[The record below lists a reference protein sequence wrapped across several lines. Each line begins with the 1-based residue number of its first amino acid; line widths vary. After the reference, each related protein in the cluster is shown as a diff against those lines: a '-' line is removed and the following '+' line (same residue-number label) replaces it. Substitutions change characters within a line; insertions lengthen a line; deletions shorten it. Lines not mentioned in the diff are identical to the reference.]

1 MNYTSYYSLE
11 KTTVRLV
18 LFSRKTKCRIT
29 SHEVA
34 IKNVVQQNKKFTRMI
49 QISLTQAPKRCWH
62 LPFRDNLTSNFT
74 YVPYAAKQGAFISA
88 DQSIM
93 HDSCKIGT
101 SKTARLTND
110 YSVEGQLIV
119 HQVKWW
125 KQSRVL
131 YPYESSYFI
140 FVLRWLLMQHHL
152 ERKKIST
159 TGTLTERESYVFQ
172 SYMLARKVRTLK
184 RKIEFRSFSKKQHE
198 KQQRQ
203 HLVKK
208 RMYQPDY
215 LLET

>member
-1 MNYTSYYSLE
+1 
-11 KTTVRLV
+11 
-18 LFSRKTKCRIT
+18 
-29 SHEVA
+29 
-34 IKNVVQQNKKFTRMI
+34 
-49 QISLTQAPKRCWH
+49 
-62 LPFRDNLTSNFT
+62 
-74 YVPYAAKQGAFISA
+74 
-88 DQSIM
+88 
-93 HDSCKIGT
+93 
-101 SKTARLTND
+101 
-110 YSVEGQLIV
+110 
-119 HQVKWW
+119 
-125 KQSRVL
+125 
-131 YPYESSYFI
+131 
-140 FVLRWLLMQHHL
+140 MQHHL

>member
-93 HDSCKIGT
+93 HDSAD
-101 SKTARLTND
+101 SASSQMMKTVSGCVSLRELLFYLRSTLAINAASFRTEENFND
-110 YSVEGQLIV
+110 
-119 HQVKWW
+119 
-125 KQSRVL
+125 RN
-131 YPYESSYFI
+131 FN
-140 FVLRWLLMQHHL
+140 R
-152 ERKKIST
+152 
-159 TGTLTERESYVFQ
+159 ERELSISIVYVG
-172 SYMLARKVRTLK
+172 
-184 RKIEFRSFSKKQHE
+184 
-198 KQQRQ
+198 
-203 HLVKK
+203 
-208 RMYQPDY
+208 
-215 LLET
+215 

>member
-1 MNYTSYYSLE
+1 M
-11 KTTVRLV
+11 
-18 LFSRKTKCRIT
+18 IT

-152 ERKKIST
+152 ERKKI
-159 TGTLTERESYVFQ
+159 
-172 SYMLARKVRTLK
+172 
-184 RKIEFRSFSKKQHE
+184 
-198 KQQRQ
+198 QRQ
-203 HLVKK
+203 ELYQRERVK
-208 RMYQPDY
+208 YFNCICW
-215 LLET
+215 LERSAHWKGKSNSEACLKNNTKNNSDNI